1 MYKTYR
7 KKETMNL
14 RENKGYMARPK
25 VQRKGKRGS
34 EVIWPKTH
42 THTRTHSQEIDL
54 FYALCFPL
62 SGKVGNSIKST
73 VEEITLGA
81 GGIQLIL

>member
-1 MYKTYR
+1 MVLK
-7 KKETMNL
+7 
-14 RENKGYMARPK
+14 
-25 VQRKGKRGS
+25 
-34 EVIWPKTH
+34 H
-42 THTRTHSQEIDL
+42 THTHSQEMDL

-81 GGIQLIL
+81 GGYTAHPLMSAVVRITPFLVL